1 MANLPPKESS
11 PLPLDQRSL
20 RVSSDSL
27 SLLPFIRSHYAGFVA
42 IAVHT
47 SRNKENVPLEGSSAH
62 ATRSNQ
68 SVKYVETHENSD
80 NDHDN
85 DEDYEQQEDPLA
97 NEGDVEMDQDD
108 NEQDQRPSGR
118 PRRNAPLTE
127 KAQQLLDDEEEAE
140 QTRQRKRAKA
150 AARAARDAGENIEDG
165 REPIPDTNYETR
177 DIDTRHLQVKHS
189 APRAAARDARRSS
202 PHREDARDLA
212 PLGKVIF
219 GAPRSAL
226 QLFDDERDERRSRRQ
241 REERR
246 IVFDKN
252 GQPIEIPGPGRFS
265 TRMPERCEAWPT
277 STPTPRSP
285 VASSSRGRLATTTN
299 SSPLPP
305 SRSSSPVAGDKRP
318 PSPSPLPEEE
328 ARTSTRSA
336 RPTIGALPEDQRE
349 LAAMAIDL
357 LRCDITVNE
366 AFPGSVE
373 EKQIIKKLFK
383 TCLEELELST
393 KLTPI
398 MYRVIAGRYSH
409 TRGELKNKG
418 RPIVDTGFQFRMGS
432 NPRAIKHNRQLVEDL
447 KEELSFA
454 YKDPVARKGLYQQP
468 IIQKLIN
475 AMYFANR
482 RDEGPSHPEVFSPF
496 PLRGL
501 ALILTVIENCID
513 EWATGTHIDIDFKMK
528 DYEPIYRT
536 HIQALEAFDARGPA
550 LGQILAR
557 IHDVGRFHSGAA
569 PLADAAP
576 KPILSAASLDAA
588 MEEYANG
595 VVFSDDE
602 GEDDE

>member
-1 MANLPPKESS
+1 MQALSPSLCMPP
-11 PLPLDQRSL
+11 
-20 RVSSDSL
+20 
-27 SLLPFIRSHYAGFVA
+27 
-42 IAVHT
+42 
-47 SRNKENVPLEGSSAH
+47 
-62 ATRSNQ
+62 ATRRMYLLRAALLTQLEAPIKLQPS
-68 SVKYVETHENSD
+68 STSIHMKIATMTTLTPTTD
-80 NDHDN
+80 D
-85 DEDYEQQEDPLA
+85 DEDYQQQEDDLT
-97 NEGDVEMDQDD
+97 NHDDVEMEQDD
-108 NEQDQRPSGR
+108 DEQDRRPSGR

-127 KAQQLLDDEEEAE
+127 KAQQLLDDEEVAE
-140 QTRQRKRAKA
+140 QIRERKRAKA
-150 AARAARDAGENIEDG
+150 TARAARDAGKDIEDG
-165 REPIPDTNYETR
+165 RGPIPDTNYETR
-177 DIDTRHLQVKHS
+177 DVDTRHSQVKL
-189 APRAAARDARRSS
+189 AAQRVAARDARRSS
-202 PHREDARDLA
+202 PRHEDAGDYDLA
-212 PLGKVIF
+212 PVPLGKVVF

-226 QLFDDERDERRSRRQ
+226 QRFDDERDERHSRKQ

-246 IVFDKN
+246 IVFSKN
-252 GQPIEIPGPGRFS
+252 SQPIDIPGPGRVS
-265 TRMPERCEAWPT
+265 TRMPERWEAWPT

-285 VASSSRGRLATTTN
+285 VASSRGRLATIPN

-305 SRSSSPVAGDKRP
+305 SRSQSPVAGDKRP

-373 EKQIIKKLFK
+373 EKQIIKKLYK

-393 KLTPI
+393 KLTPM

-418 RPIVDTGFQFRMGS
+418 RPIVDTGFPFRTGS

-447 KEELSFA
+447 KEELGFA

-482 RDEGPSHPEVFSPF
+482 RDEGPSHPEVFNPF

-513 EWATGTHIDIDFKMK
+513 EWATGTHIDVDFKMK

-569 PLADAAP
+569 PLTDAVP

-602 GEDDE
+602 GDDE